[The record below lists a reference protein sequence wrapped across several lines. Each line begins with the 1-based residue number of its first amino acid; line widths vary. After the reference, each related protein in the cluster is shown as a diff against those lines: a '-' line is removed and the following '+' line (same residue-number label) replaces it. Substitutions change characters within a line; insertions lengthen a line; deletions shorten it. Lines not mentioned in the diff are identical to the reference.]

1 MEQKPQEP
9 QTEVK
14 SEVTEPEKTFTF
26 TEKELQEHDHL
37 ISEQAYTK
45 AALCTIA
52 KLSVLYDLP
61 IYKAIDKLVRY
72 AKYLAKTYNLKVK
85 QRR

>member
-9 QTEVK
+9 AMKEITPEV
-14 SEVTEPEKTFTF
+14 PLAQIFTF

-85 QRR
+85 

>member
-26 TEKELQEHDHL
+26 TEKELQEHDHQ
-37 ISEQAYTK
+37 SPEANT
-45 AALCTIA
+45 
-52 KLSVLYDLP
+52 
-61 IYKAIDKLVRY
+61 
-72 AKYLAKTYNLKVK
+72 
-85 QRR
+85 